1 MSRIARILPE
11 KGILRILDKKMQ
23 KEFRVKDIKQEREK
37 PRKEKVKKTEPSSFL
52 PFLWS
57 CRIWPYKKFSYNG
70 LRITTINVK
79 AKGNILTKFLKYNR
93 YLAFWKN

>member
-52 PFLWS
+52 PFL
-57 CRIWPYKKFSYNG
+57 
-70 LRITTINVK
+70 
-79 AKGNILTKFLKYNR
+79 
-93 YLAFWKN
+93 